1 MVYFISHFSVET
13 YVDLCAILESFDYVS
28 FLIARFMGPTWGPSG
43 ADRTQV
49 GPILASWTLLS
60 GLPTVYFKSWSRS
73 EMLLVIMTCICMCI
87 RFIFLFYMSIWY
99 HIALLLCTIRLS
111 YFVRNDEIKMYNHI
125 FGKMSLNNHPTIAH
139 NTRHIYLVQRGGCL
153 VMSYVTS
160 PVFQACKCVL
170 CVVACYISK
179 CLRIINF
186 ILLHLE
192 RNYRQKGKYILVVS
206 WWFQ

>member
-1 MVYFISHFSVET
+1 
-13 YVDLCAILESFDYVS
+13 
-28 FLIARFMGPTWGPSG
+28 
-43 ADRTQV
+43 
-49 GPILASWTLLS
+49 
-60 GLPTVYFKSWSRS
+60 
-73 EMLLVIMTCICMCI
+73 MLLVIMTCICMCI

-99 HIALLLCTIRLS
+99 HIALFLCTIRLS
-111 YFVRNDEIKMYNHI
+111 YFVRNDEIKMFNHI

-160 PVFQACKCVL
+160 PVFQACRCVL

-192 RNYRQKGKYILVVS
+192 RNYRQKGKYTCGVVMVSVKILKPLVFPAYSISHIMCSGDLWESIVG
-206 WWFQ
+206 